1 MHLYAK
7 YLTFSKNEKYKY
19 TQEYIYIYYFFF
31 TVFRI
36 PLQLMVYM
44 FG

>member
-7 YLTFSKNEKYKY
+7 YFTFSKNEKYKY
-19 TQEYIYIYYFFF
+19 TQEYIYIIFFF

-36 PLQLMVYM
+36 PMQLMVYM